1 MAPERET
8 ACGSP
13 QDSICI
19 TTAARFGSSDAA
31 LAHRIILSPQYWT
44 SRVKIGESPLEDVSG
59 WLANR
64 GVVAP
69 KLGLDALGS
78 FIGSADVEIGE
89 FNASKV
95 KKPPIIRTA
104 NGGRR

>member
-1 MAPERET
+1 M
-8 ACGSP
+8 
-13 QDSICI
+13 
-19 TTAARFGSSDAA
+19 
-31 LAHRIILSPQYWT
+31 
-44 SRVKIGESPLEDVSG
+44 GESLLEDLSD

-69 KLGLDALGS
+69 KLGLGALGS

-89 FNASKV
+89 FKASKV
-95 KKPPIIRTA
+95 KKPAIIRTA